1 MENPELK
8 KVFGQFSSSL
18 SQRPTALG
26 PVPII
31 LDSQEETYG
40 KEHQMDF
47 NELGEVTLTAS
58 GTYLII
64 AGLQISKLAGDKPRW
79 IDCWMRVNNVD
90 LRNSNIRA
98 VIQDHTQKDVII
110 TQTIS
115 RLNKKDKLNIMMSVE
130 VADEGMG
137 IESIQPVGEPL
148 IPSIILTVLQL

>member
-1 MENPELK
+1 MGKEERLS
-8 KVFGQFSSSL
+8 VFGQFSSSL

-26 PVPII
+26 PIAII

-47 NELGEVTLTAS
+47 NESGEVTITS
-58 GTYLII
+58 TGTYLII
-64 AGLQISKLAGDKPRW
+64 AGLQISKLVGDKPRW
-79 IDCWMRVNNVD
+79 LDFWMRVNNVD

-98 VIQDHTQKDVII
+98 VLQDHAEKDVII

-130 VADEGMG
+130 VADEGLG

-148 IPSIILTVLQL
+148 IPSIILTILQL

>member
-1 MENPELK
+1 MEDAELK

-18 SQRPTALG
+18 SQRPTAIG
-26 PVPII
+26 ATPII

-47 NELGEVTLTAS
+47 NEVGEVTITVS

-64 AGLQISKLAGDKPRW
+64 AGLQISKLVGDKPRW
-79 IDCWMRVNNVD
+79 IDFWVRVNNVD
-90 LRNSNIRA
+90 LRNSNVRA
-98 VIQDHTQKDVII
+98 VLQDHTSKDVVI

-115 RLNKKDKLNIMMSVE
+115 RLKKKDKLNIMMSVE

-137 IESIQPVGEPL
+137 IESIQPVDEPL
-148 IPSIILTVLQL
+148 IPSIIFTVLQL

>member
-1 MENPELK
+1 MGNEEGHN
-8 KVFGQFSSSL
+8 VFGQFSSSL

-26 PVPII
+26 PIAII

-47 NELGEVTLTAS
+47 NESGEVTITS
-58 GTYLII
+58 TGTYLII
-64 AGLQISKLAGDKPRW
+64 AGLQISKLVGDKPRW
-79 IDCWMRVNNVD
+79 LDFWMRVNNVD

-98 VIQDHTQKDVII
+98 VLHDHAEKDVII

-130 VADEGMG
+130 VADEGLG

-148 IPSIILTVLQL
+148 IPSIILTILQL

>member
-1 MENPELK
+1 
-8 KVFGQFSSSL
+8 VFGQFSSSL
-18 SQRPTALG
+18 SQRHTALG
-26 PVPII
+26 PVKII

-47 NELGEVTLTAS
+47 NETGEVTIVSS

-64 AGLQISKLAGDKPRW
+64 AGLQISKMVGDKPRW
-79 IDCWMRVNNVD
+79 IDFWVRVNDVD

-98 VIQDHTQKDVII
+98 VLHDHTSKDVIV

-115 RLNKKDKLNIMMSVE
+115 RFNKNDKLNIMMSVE
-130 VADEGMG
+130 VADEGLG
-137 IESIQPVGEPL
+137 IESIQPVDEPL

>member
-1 MENPELK
+1 MENTQMK
-8 KVFGQFSSSL
+8 KVFGQFSSSIT
-18 SQRPTALG
+18 QRPTALG
-26 PVPII
+26 PVNII

-47 NELGEVTLTAS
+47 NESGDVSITSS
-58 GTYLII
+58 GTYFII
-64 AGLQISKLAGDKPRW
+64 AGLQISKLVGDKPRW
-79 IDCWMRVNNVD
+79 IDFWLRVNNVD

-98 VIQDHTQKDVII
+98 VLRDHTSKDVII

-115 RLNKKDKLNIMMSVE
+115 RLNKNDKLNIMMSVE
-130 VADEGMG
+130 IADEGLG